1 MSLSSLQRFLPYA
14 VFALTFVAILLSWVC
29 IDSNREPIARDDEVI
44 GLQGQPLT
52 IAVLDNDNDPDG
64 DKLTIHSVIKSP
76 KVSASINGDTVEFA
90 LHGSCGDDEME
101 YKVSDARGGSA
112 SATVRI
118 HVKCPTV
125 ELAES
130 TFAFAAHALTDD
142 GEKALAAF
150 VAQLRSATGRVS
162 IVGHA
167 CQIGSKQENIKL
179 SFRRATTVFEALI
192 ALVKKERLPGVT
204 VDRPVGVGDS
214 DPKKGVNCDHLMG
227 DRKMFKQYKAC
238 LSPNRRVV
246 VELHPAS

>member
-1 MSLSSLQRFLPYA
+1 M
-14 VFALTFVAILLSWVC
+14 FAWVLVAILLSWVC
-29 IDSNREPIARDDEVI
+29 TDSNREPIAMDDEVS

-52 IAVLDNDNDPDG
+52 IAVLGNDSDPDG
-64 DKLTIHSVIKSP
+64 DTLTIHSVIKSP
-76 KVSASINGDTVEFA
+76 KTNAAINGDRLELA
-90 LHGSCGDDEME
+90 SYGPCGDDKME
-101 YKVSDARGGSA
+101 YKVSDAHGGFA

-130 TFAFAAHALTDD
+130 TFAFAAHALTRD

-150 VAQLRSATGRVS
+150 VAQLHSATGRVS

-179 SFRRATTVFEALI
+179 SLRRATTVFEALS
-192 ALVKKERLPGVT
+192 ALVKKEGLPGIT
-204 VDRPVGVGDS
+204 VDRPIGVGDS
-214 DPKKGVNCDHLMG
+214 DPKKGVNCDHLRG
-227 DRKMFKQYKAC
+227 DRRMFEQYKAC

-246 VELHPAS
+246 VALRPTRQAGKDPLVD